1 MSWVLLAAAPSKHMD
16 NASSNSH
23 SIDHSLPSYISLLII
38 RKAIRYMDGSALNP
52 AEAWG
57 FAQ

>member
-1 MSWVLLAAAPSKHMD
+1 LAAAPSKDVD

-23 SIDHSLPSYISLLII
+23 SVDHSLPSYISLLII
-38 RKAIRYMDGSALNP
+38 RKAIMYMDGSALNP
-52 AEAWG
+52 AEARG